1 MKKIESNLKKSSA
14 GDQDAALKREISK
27 MEKQVELFQIELK
40 KDYENLFNEEKISMK
55 NVRPE
60 LIVLICTALKRVV
73 LGSYAQNEQ

>member
-14 GDQDAALKREISK
+14 GDQDAALKREINK

-55 NVRPE
+55 NVR
-60 LIVLICTALKRVV
+60 LALVI
-73 LGSYAQNEQ
+73 